1 MSIEEL
7 LRAMEWLKVET
18 GSLACLGCECESNCS
33 VHGCRILRE
42 AIAYISILEQKKG
55 RWIQVTERFQTAN
68 MVAKVSRFSLLRKA
82 EILRQDTS
90 GRVESTETTIS
101 GTIGIDSK
109 AMTLMILFAGC
120 GNHRFWNRRR
130 RMQREM

>member
-55 RWIQVTERFQTAN
+55 RWIQVTERFPDCEYGSESKPLFFVTKSGDIEAGYFGKGGIN
-68 MVAKVSRFSLLRKA
+68 RDNYFRHYRDRFEGYDADDIVCWMWQSSLLEPPKEDA
-82 EILRQDTS
+82 T
-90 GRVESTETTIS
+90 
-101 GTIGIDSK
+101 
-109 AMTLMILFAGC
+109 
-120 GNHRFWNRRR
+120 
-130 RMQREM
+130 